1 MSIIVTGSIAWDY
14 LMRFPGYF
22 KDHIL
27 PEHVAHLSVSFLVD
41 EKERHRGGCGP
52 NIAYS
57 LALLG
62 NRPKLMGSAGHD
74 FEDYQQWLVDVGVDT
89 SLTAVH
95 EDEFT
100 ATFTVITDKD
110 HNQIASFHTGA
121 MARAKELSFY
131 DLDKDAIDWVI
142 ISPNDPQAMVNYA
155 AQCRDLGI
163 KFIYDPS
170 QQLARIDSAEFM
182 DSMRGA
188 AILTVNDYELEM
200 AKKLSG
206 LDLAGILEHVGAVVV
221 TRGASG
227 SSVYTGSEEYHA
239 PVAQAT
245 DLVEPTG
252 VGDAFRAGLLTGLTR
267 GYDWPTTLRLGS
279 VAAVYVIEKVGTQ
292 NHQYTLSEFIQRYRE
307 NYGDA
312 PALDDLEETGKP
324 VDR

>member
-27 PEHVAHLSVSFLVD
+27 PEHVGNLSVSFLVD
-41 EKERHRGGCGP
+41 DKERHRGGCGP

-62 NRPKLMGSAGHD
+62 NRPQLMGSAGLD
-74 FEDYQQWLVDVGVDT
+74 FEDYQQWLDSVGVDT

-121 MARAKELSFY
+121 MARARDLSFY
-131 DLDKDAIDWVI
+131 DLERDAIDWVI
-142 ISPNDPQAMVNYA
+142 ISPNDPEAMVNYA
-155 AQCRDLGI
+155 AQCRELGI

-170 QQLARIDSAEFM
+170 QQLARIDRTEFM
-182 DSMRGA
+182 TSMDGA

-206 LDLAGILEHVGAVVV
+206 LDTEGLLERVGAIVV
-221 TRGASG
+221 TRGADG
-227 SSVYTGSEEYHA
+227 ASVFTADGVEHA
-239 PVAQAT
+239 PNAQARAV
-245 DLVEPTG
+245 VEPTG

-267 GYDWPTTLRLGS
+267 GYDWPTTLRLANVS
-279 VAAVYVIEKVGTQ
+279 AVYVIEHVGTQ
-292 NHQYTLSEFIQRYRE
+292 NHQYTLAEYVQRYRD
-307 NYGDA
+307 NYGDN
-312 PALDDLEETGKP
+312 PALDDILTTA
-324 VDR
+324 